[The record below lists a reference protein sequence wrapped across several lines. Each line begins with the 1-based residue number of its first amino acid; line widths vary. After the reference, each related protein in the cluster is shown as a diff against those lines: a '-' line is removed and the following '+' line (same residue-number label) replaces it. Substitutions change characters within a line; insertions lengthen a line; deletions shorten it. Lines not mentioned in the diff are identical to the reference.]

1 MLIMTAARLRFPYLA
16 LSRVALA
23 GGAITVVA
31 VLSDHPA
38 IAELVGGAVIVWAS
52 VLIGSRLARVAAGEL
67 DPTRHLVLDLW
78 LVLVVVL
85 GLVGVGVIG
94 AAIP

>member
-1 MLIMTAARLRFPYLA
+1 MTAASPRFPHRA

-23 GGAITVVA
+23 GVA
-31 VLSDHPA
+31 VALIAVISDDPA
-38 IAELVGGAVIVWAS
+38 IVELAGGALIVWVS
-52 VLIGSRLARVAAGEL
+52 VLIGSRLARVLAGEL
-67 DPTRHLVLDLW
+67 DPARQLVLDFW
-78 LVLVVVL
+78 LALVVIA

>member
-1 MLIMTAARLRFPYLA
+1 M
-16 LSRVALA
+16 VALA
-23 GGAITVVA
+23 GGALTFLA
-31 VLSDHPA
+31 VISDHPA
-38 IAELVGGAVIVWAS
+38 IAELSGGAVIVWAS
-52 VLIGSRLARVAAGEL
+52 ALIGSRLARVVAGEV
-67 DPTRHLVLDLW
+67 DPTRQLILDLW

>member
-1 MLIMTAARLRFPYLA
+1 MSAASLRFPYRL
-16 LSRVALA
+16 LSRVALS
-23 GGAITVVA
+23 GGAVTFMA
-31 VLSDHPA
+31 VISDHPA
-38 IAELVGGAVIVWAS
+38 VAELAGGAVIVWAS
-52 VLIGSRLARVAAGEL
+52 VLIGSRLARVVALEL
-67 DPTRHLVLDLW
+67 DPTRHLMLDLW

>member
-1 MLIMTAARLRFPYLA
+1 MWSVTAASRSPYRV
-16 LSRVALA
+16 LSSVALV
-23 GGAITVVA
+23 GGAVTLMA
-31 VLSDHPA
+31 VISGHPA
-38 IAELVGGAVIVWAS
+38 IAELAGGAVIVWAS
-52 VLIGSRLARVAAGEL
+52 ALIGSRLARVVAGEL
-67 DPTRHLVLDLW
+67 DPTRQLTLDLW

>member
-1 MLIMTAARLRFPYLA
+1 MTAASLRFPYRV
-16 LSRVALA
+16 LSRLALA
-23 GGAITVVA
+23 GGAVTFIA
-31 VLSDHPA
+31 VISDHPA
-38 IAELVGGAVIVWAS
+38 IAELAGGAVILWAS
-52 VLIGSRLARVAAGEL
+52 VLIGSSLARVVAGEL
-67 DPTRHLVLDLW
+67 DPTRQLMLDLG

>member
-1 MLIMTAARLRFPYLA
+1 MTAASLRFPYRV

-23 GGAITVVA
+23 GGAVTFLAVV
-31 VLSDHPA
+31 SDHPV
-38 IAELVGGAVIVWAS
+38 IAELAGGAVIVWAS
-52 VLIGSRLARVAAGEL
+52 VLIGSRLARVVAGEL
-67 DPTRHLVLDLW
+67 DPTRQLVLDLW